1 MKAKTVIF
9 LVLVSLLYAC
19 SEKGTRSF
27 YMSPEGSDKNPGT
40 IESPIATFDQALELI
55 RQNPG
60 KDVHIY
66 LRGGQYILNE
76 TFTIRLSDWDATD
89 NRLVFEAYQDEIPV
103 ISSDVPVTN
112 WEKTEGNIW
121 EAEIPADI
129 KKTNTLYRSDK
140 MLQRAKSKGF
150 YLEKKEMYA
159 KSEPDDKFLVHMPDN
174 VLKDWNSL
182 HDAEITIIPTWHWV
196 MNRLP
201 IGSVDKDKQIIRT
214 NVPGTYALNGPNI
227 GYWPEGTCWIENAL
241 EFLDEPGEWVMDSK
255 QGKIYYWPL
264 GQEPENICAPA
275 LTEFI
280 RLEGEISYDA
290 AYDRPI
296 KNISFIG
303 ITFTRGDRFDW
314 ETSKTGWGLQH
325 DWEMFD
331 RPTAM
336 VRMRG
341 AENCLLDNCHFINSG
356 GTAVR
361 LDLHCQKNEII
372 NSSIENV
379 GGVGILLAGYGPGTK
394 DVNHNNKIINN
405 EIHHTGR
412 LIWHSAGIFVWQSGE
427 NLIQNNLIHHVPYI
441 GIVVSGRIRW
451 DRSGESECSK
461 TVRWAEIDSL
471 IDPSEKRLDWYTREP
486 FLHGRSNLIEY
497 NDINHTMEI
506 MGDGNCIYISGTGKN
521 NIARNNYMH
530 DNVSPSIN
538 ANLRC
543 DDDQN
548 ETIIENNIIANS
560 CGEGFINKGKN
571 TFKNNI
577 IYNLMPQTPGGI
589 DCLHQRGYNVFP
601 SGDISGSVY
610 QNNIFYSKTRGQL
623 IITGDCKGDDCVAL
637 ENVYLND
644 NVYFNE
650 ADVNWAA
657 AYLDKQKKS
666 GREQNSVFAD
676 PVFTDASHGD
686 FSLKPG
692 SPALKLGFVPIDLS
706 RVGLRDTP
714 GAMNE

>member
-1 MKAKTVIF
+1 MNNNLLAKTVLS
-9 LVLVSLLYAC
+9 LVLVSLLFSC
-19 SEKGTRSF
+19 SERGTKVF
-27 YMSPEGSDKNPGT
+27 YMSPEGSDKNQGT
-40 IESPIATFDQALELI
+40 IESPIASFAQALKLI
-55 RQNPG
+55 RENSG
-60 KDVHIY
+60 KNVLIY

-76 TFTIRLSDWDATD
+76 TFTIHLSDWDARE
-89 NRLVFEAYQDEIPV
+89 NSLVFEAYQDEIPV
-103 ISSDVPVTN
+103 ISSDIPVTN
-112 WEKTEGNIW
+112 WKKTDGNIW
-121 EAEIPADI
+121 EADIPAAI
-129 KKTNTLYRSDK
+129 KKSNTLYMADN

-159 KSEPDDKFLVHMPDN
+159 KSEPDDKYLVHLPDN
-174 VLKDWNSL
+174 VLKNWNNL
-182 HDAEITIIPTWHWV
+182 HDAEITIIPTWHWI

-201 IGSVDKDKQIIRT
+201 IGLVDKVKQVIRT
-214 NVPGTYALNGPNI
+214 SVPGTYALNGPNI

-255 QGKIYYWPL
+255 KGKIYYWPL
-264 GQEPENICAPA
+264 GQEPENIRVPG
-275 LTEFI
+275 LTEYI
-280 RLEGEISYDA
+280 RLEGDINYDGA
-290 AYDRPI
+290 NDKPI

-314 ETSKTGWGLQH
+314 EPAKTGWGLQH

-341 AENCLLDNCHFINSG
+341 AENCILDNCRFFNSG

-372 NSSIENV
+372 NSTIENV
-379 GGVGILLAGYGPGTK
+379 GGAGILLAGYGPGTK
-394 DVNHNNKIINN
+394 NANHNNKIINN
-405 EIHHTGR
+405 EIHHTGK
-412 LIWHSAGIFVWQSGE
+412 LIWHSAGIFAWQSGE
-427 NLIQNNLIHHVPYI
+427 NIIQNNHIHNVPYI
-441 GIVVSGRIRW
+441 GIVVSGRIQW
-451 DRSGESECSK
+451 DRSGKSECSK
-461 TVRWAEIDSL
+461 TVRWTEIDSL
-471 IDPSEKRLDWYTREP
+471 IDPLEKRPDWYTREP
-486 FLHGRSNLIEY
+486 FLHGRNNLIEN

-521 NIARNNYMH
+521 NIVRYNYMH

-538 ANLRC
+538 ANVRC
-543 DDDQN
+543 DDDQH

-577 IYNLMPQTPGGI
+577 IYNLMPETPGGI
-589 DCLHQRGYNVFP
+589 ECLHQRGYNVMP
-601 SGDISGSVY
+601 SGDVSGSVY
-610 QNNIFYSKTRGQL
+610 QNNIFYSKTKDQI
-623 IITGDCKGDDCVAL
+623 IITARCKGEDCPVL
-637 ENVYLND
+637 ENVDLNN

-650 ADVNWAA
+650 ADPNWAA

-676 PVFTDASHGD
+676 PNFTDASNGD

-692 SPALKLGFVPIDLS
+692 SPALKLGFVLNDMS
-706 RVGLRDTP
+706 RVGLL
-714 GAMNE
+714 EK